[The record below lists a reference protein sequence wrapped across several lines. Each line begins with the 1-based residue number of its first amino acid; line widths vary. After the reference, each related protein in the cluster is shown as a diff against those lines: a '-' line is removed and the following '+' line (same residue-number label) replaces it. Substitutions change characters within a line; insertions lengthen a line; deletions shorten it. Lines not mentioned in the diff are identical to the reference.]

1 MTVSG
6 LTQTVYPVWR
16 IMPKPP
22 TTQVKEHIPWMACP
36 RCIGGIMYPESKREH
51 VCIQCGNRSYHNKMS
66 IKNQP
71 EGFHLGMK

>member
-6 LTQTVYPVWR
+6 LTQTVYPLWR
-16 IMPKPP
+16 VTPKQP
-22 TTQVKEHIPWMACP
+22 TNHVKERIPWMSCP

-51 VCIQCGNRSYHNKMS
+51 VCIQCGHRAYNNKMPNRV
-66 IKNQP
+66 KT